1 MYTFEKAKIACGN
14 VAGLLKWTIAMT
26 KFYAVNKDVLPL
38 KANLAVQ
45 QAKYEKAAAELQD
58 AQDEFETKERELEE
72 AKQVLNEAEEKKAA
86 VLEDAQKCT
95 DKMNAA
101 TALID
106 GLSDER
112 VRWTE
117 QIAIFKTET
126 ERLVGDIIFL
136 TAFLSYAGSFN
147 QEFRAICQQTWQNE
161 ILRKNIPMSSNIN
174 IMESLADMATVGE
187 WNVKG
192 KHHLPSKFQLH
203 VQ

>member
-14 VAGLLKWTIAMT
+14 VAGLLKWTVAMT
-26 KFYAVNKDVLPL
+26 KFFAVNKDVLPL

-45 QAKYEKAAAELQD
+45 QAKYTKATAELQS
-58 AQDEFETKERELEE
+58 AQEEFETKERELEE
-72 AKQVLNEAEEKKAA
+72 AKAVLAEAEGKKAA
-86 VLEDAQKCT
+86 VLDDAQKCT

-117 QIAIFKTET
+117 QIATFKTET

-136 TAFLSYAGSFN
+136 TGFLSYTGPFN
-147 QEFRAICQQTWQNE
+147 QEFRTICLETWQHE
-161 ILRKNIPMSSNIN
+161 IMQKNIPMSAGIN
-174 IMESLADMATVGE
+174 VTENLTDMATVGE

-192 KHHLPSKFQLH
+192 NAQFDLRNSN
-203 VQ
+203 

>member
-26 KFYAVNKDVLPL
+26 KFYSVNKDVLPL

-45 QAKYEKAAAELQD
+45 QAKYSKAAAELQS

-72 AKQVLNEAEEKKAA
+72 AKQILNDAEGKKAA
-86 VLEDAQKCT
+86 VLDDAQKCT

-126 ERLVGDIIFL
+126 ERLVGDIIYL
-136 TAFLSYAGSFN
+136 TGFLSYTGPFN
-147 QEFRAICQQTWQNE
+147 QEFRAICQETWRDE
-161 ILRKNIPMSSNIN
+161 ILRKNIPMSERIN
-174 IMESLADMATVGE
+174 IMESLSDMATVGE

-192 KHHLPSKFQLH
+192 KCTCI
-203 VQ
+203 

>member
-1 MYTFEKAKIACGN
+1 
-14 VAGLLKWTIAMT
+14 MT
-26 KFYAVNKDVLPL
+26 KFFAINKDVLPL

-45 QAKYEKAAAELQD
+45 QAKYTKASAELKS

-72 AKQVLNEAEEKKAA
+72 AKQILNDAEGKKAA
-86 VLEDAQKCT
+86 VLEDAQMCT

-117 QIAIFKTET
+117 QIATFKMET
-126 ERLVGDIIFL
+126 EQLVGDIVFL
-136 TAFLSYAGSFN
+136 TGFLSYTGPFN
-147 QEFRAICQQTWQNE
+147 QEYRAICQETWQNE
-161 ILRKNIPMSSNIN
+161 ILRKNIPMSVNIN
-174 IMESLADMATVGE
+174 IMESLTDMATVSE

-192 KHHLPSKFQLH
+192 N
-203 VQ
+203 